1 MIMQE
6 LTQPNH
12 PTGQYFPKGLDAS
25 ARYEFTNCSMRYNI
39 LGFGDLVNTVSPVHI
54 KQDSLVHQVLAKCV
68 TMPGETERYRASGS
82 VLIAGVKL
90 TQGFAATGYSEETRY
105 FPDFASR
112 MYFMQQI

>member
-25 ARYEFTNCSMRYNI
+25 ARYEFTNRSMRYNI

-54 KQDSLVHQVLAKCV
+54 KQDSLVHQVLAKLWQ
-68 TMPGETERYRASGS
+68 A
-82 VLIAGVKL
+82 
-90 TQGFAATGYSEETRY
+90 
-105 FPDFASR
+105 
-112 MYFMQQI
+112 

>member
-25 ARYEFTNCSMRYNI
+25 ARYEFTNRSMRYNI
-39 LGFGDLVNTVSPVHI
+39 LGFGD
-54 KQDSLVHQVLAKCV
+54 LVHQVLAKCV
-68 TMPGETERYRASGS
+68 TMPGETESYRASGS
-82 VLIAGVKL
+82 VLMAGVKL
-90 TQGFAATGYSEETRY
+90 AQGFSATGYSEETRY